1 MRPRNPVGVMN
12 STSPM
17 SPEEVV
23 PEALAGERLDR
34 VVALVWECSRAE
46 AARLIDQ
53 RKVAVNG
60 TSSSAKSQRLSGGD
74 RISLAEEPNVQQT
87 ALAPDPSV
95 ELDVVHADEQIIV
108 VNKPA
113 DLVVHPGS
121 GNAAGTMVNGL
132 LARFPEIAEVG
143 EPERPG
149 IVHRLDRGTSGLLM
163 VARTQS
169 SYQALTTALSQRRV
183 QRGYVALVQ
192 GMMAD
197 DRGVIDAPVG
207 RSNRHPTK
215 MAVMADGRPAR
226 THYQVTDRMPASTE
240 DGGER
245 VPFDSARLELQ
256 LETGRTHQIR
266 VHLAAIDHP
275 VLGDELYGGPS
286 VPGIGRPALHAQ
298 NLAFD
303 HPETGQPIRFEAE
316 PPEDFSRL
324 YRLLRTR

>member
-1 MRPRNPVGVMN
+1 
-12 STSPM
+12 M

-46 AARLIDQ
+46 AARLIDL

-60 TSSSAKSQRLSGGD
+60 IPASAKSQRLLGGD
-74 RISLAEEPNVQQT
+74 RISLAEEPDVQQT
-87 ALAPDPSV
+87 ALEPDPSV
-95 ELDVVHADEQIIV
+95 ELDVVHADEQVIV

-132 LARFPEIAEVG
+132 LARFPEIVEVG

-169 SYQALTTALSQRRV
+169 SYQALTTALSQRWV

-192 GMMAD
+192 GMLAD

-215 MAVMADGRPAR
+215 MAVTADGRPAR
-226 THYQVTDRMPASTE
+226 THYQVTDRMPAGTE
-240 DGGER
+240 DAGER

-275 VLGDELYGGPS
+275 VLGDELYGGPGA
-286 VPGIGRPALHAQ
+286 PGISRPALHAQ
-298 NLAFD
+298 TLAFD